1 MKFDGDVLFLFYL
14 IVMWFPLRIFWLNR
28 PRVQAGAQADC
39 AAHAIAGSGWQKTA
53 NVVVVV
59 VVVVVWSGV

>member
-39 AAHAIAGSGWQKTA
+39 AAHAIAGSGWEKTA
-53 NVVVVV
+53 IVVTGAIPA
-59 VVVVVWSGV
+59 W